1 MTDHNEAYVIALI
14 SEAGIE
20 GISQT
25 YPTQE
30 QAQDEAQKLT
40 EHREKILEDSGQPYG
55 PFEYKVAPESE
66 YVVNQWDKLAQLKST
81 LSAPVA
87 KKGASKKG

>member
-14 SEAGIE
+14 SEAGSEAGIE

-66 YVVNQWDKLAQLKST
+66 YVVNQ
-81 LSAPVA
+81 
-87 KKGASKKG
+87 